1 MKTWGPLRRLKVVNK
16 GLIQGDIKTLGDF
29 LDLGEFD
36 CLSGRT
42 EFKYQDLCK
51 IGILLKSQGVELEET
66 IYGTMSP
73 SYFLKDWLPKFDKL
87 FKSKGIFYNSVH
99 CDMGVNLGLERNVSY
114 HSLMGNEIVFLNN
127 LRFSLRDDYGNEVTK
142 LYPLNFVT
150 SGDGDLQKLVVD
162 FIKSPHWY
170 KDYIES
176 LYEEVL
182 VYLLDWFVVL
192 LNSGEPVSR
201 IVRVLS
207 NELVR
212 LDAKRGA

>member
-66 IYGTMSP
+66 IYGTMNP

-87 FKSKGIFYNSVH
+87 FKSKGIFYNPVH
-99 CDMGVNLGLERNVSY
+99 CDMGVNLGLERYSGIEDCDLCNC
-114 HSLMGNEIVFLNN
+114 I
-127 LRFSLRDDYGNEVTK
+127 RAIQRDEEK
-142 LYPLNFVT
+142 KAFVT
-150 SGDGDLQKLVVD
+150 
-162 FIKSPHWY
+162 
-170 KDYIES
+170 
-176 LYEEVL
+176 
-182 VYLLDWFVVL
+182 LLEKF
-192 LNSGEPVSR
+192 G
-201 IVRVLS
+201 IF
-207 NELVR
+207 
-212 LDAKRGA
+212 